1 MGFVRSQLSHSLRR
15 LARTPM
21 FTAMALLMLSL
32 GIGTST
38 AVFSVVECVLL
49 KPLPYPHPEELVAL
63 EHSAPGWNVKD
74 VGISASVYFIYSE
87 QSRSLQ
93 DIGLYFDGINTSGFW
108 ANVTGL
114 GAPEH
119 VPALSVN
126 EGLLSVLRVTPLLG
140 RAFTRADDSPGSA
153 DTVMLTYGYWQHKFG
168 GDRTVIGREIT
179 VNGNASTIIGV
190 LPQNFR
196 FLSRANL
203 AVLLPMKLSRSEA
216 VLSYFTMQ
224 GMARLKP
231 GVTLAQASSD
241 AVRVLPMVEKSFPP
255 PKGFTVKLYQEGR
268 VEPDFQPLEQ
278 KVVGD
283 TGRVLWVLMGGTCL
297 VLIIACANLATLLLV
312 RVEGRQQELATRV
325 ALGASR
331 GRIAA
336 EVFFES
342 LVLAML
348 GAAIGFGLAYG
359 ALRVLIVMALPNLP
373 RLGEIGIDGNV
384 VLFTLAVSLASSLL
398 FGFVPAFKYSGAAF
412 RSAMRQGARSM
423 SETRERHRARSALV
437 ITQVALALVL
447 LVSSGLMIRTF
458 RALTRVDP
466 GFVAPSEVE
475 TFTVDISNTE
485 VKEPERVARIE
496 EAIQQKLEAIPGI
509 RSVGLSRNIPMDG
522 GIWHDSVYIKDRA
535 DSQMKTPACRYEF
548 VAPGFFKTLGT
559 PLIAGHDFTWSDIY
573 NRVPVVIVSEKF
585 ARENWQVSASAL
597 GKQVREGPGG
607 EWREIIGVVRD
618 VHQDGVD
625 KEAPSSVYWPIFTAG
640 FLLGEERRRV
650 SFTMRTSRAG
660 SESFIDEVRRAVW
673 SASPTLALADLHTL
687 KYYYNRSMARTSF
700 MLVMLA
706 VSSGIA
712 LVLSLVGLYSVVA
725 YSVLQRKRV
734 IGIHMALGA
743 GKREVLKMIISQG
756 IKLALMGVAIG
767 LAGSLMLMRF
777 LSSLLYGVGSSDPA
791 TLVMVSALLIA
802 ISLFASYV
810 PANQAT
816 KVEPTVALRYE

>member
-1 MGFVRSQLSHSLRR
+1 MGFVRSQLRQSLRR

-49 KPLPYPHPEELVAL
+49 KPLPYPHSEELIAL
-63 EHSAPGWNVKD
+63 EHSASGWNVKD

-87 QSRSLQ
+87 QSRSFQ

-126 EGLLSVLRVTPLLG
+126 EGLLSALRVTPLLG

-153 DTVMLTYGYWQHKFG
+153 DTVILTYGYWQQKFG

-179 VNGNASTIIGV
+179 VNGTASTIIGV

-196 FLSRANL
+196 FLSRSNL
-203 AVLLPMKLSRSEA
+203 AVLLPMKLNRSEA
-216 VLSYFTMQ
+216 VLSYFTLQ

-231 GVTLAQASSD
+231 GVTLTQASAD
-241 AVRVLPMVEKSFPP
+241 AMRVLPMVEKNFPP
-255 PKGFTVKLYQEGR
+255 PKGFTVKQYQEGR

-283 TGRVLWVLMGGTCL
+283 TGKVLWVLMVGTCL

-312 RVEGRQQELATRV
+312 RVEGRHQELATRI

-359 ALRVLIVMALPNLP
+359 ALRVLIAMALPNLP
-373 RLGEIGIDGNV
+373 RLGEIGIDANV

-398 FGFVPAFKYSGAAF
+398 FGFIPAFKYSRSAF

-423 SETRERHRARSALV
+423 SETRERHRARAALV
-437 ITQVALALVL
+437 VTQVALALVL

-496 EAIQQKLEAIPGI
+496 EAIQHKLEAIPGI
-509 RSVGLSRNIPMDG
+509 SSVGLSRNVPMDG

-548 VAPGFFKTLGT
+548 VAPNFFKTLGT

-585 ARENWQVSASAL
+585 ARENWQVSANAL
-597 GKQVREGPGG
+597 GKHVREGPGG

-625 KEAPSSVYWPIFTAG
+625 KEAPSSVYWPIYTAG

-725 YSVLQRKRV
+725 YSVSQRKRV

-756 IKLALMGVAIG
+756 IKLALLGVAIG
-767 LAGSLMLMRF
+767 LAGSLILMRF

-791 TLVMVSALLIA
+791 TLVMVSALLVV